1 MSIFTLYPKI
11 SYKINE
17 YDYLRAI
24 DITQSAKIKR
34 FLKDYR
40 GIAYDPYTVKDG
52 EKPDFVAYKYYG
64 DPNLDWVV
72 LLANDVYNIYD
83 EWPKDSTELQQ
94 YLIQKYGSIAY
105 TLSTIKYY
113 YDSNKNIIDQTS
125 YEALS
130 VSARS
135 SETVYEYEL
144 RKNNNKAK
152 IKLVR
157 PTLIGAIQTELK
169 SLLYKPVK

>member
-94 YLIQKYGSIAY
+94 YLIKKYGSIAY